1 MPVRTLDAK
10 TIHIIISQVS
20 DTVSVCFFFLVRN
33 KLTAKQTHAHLI
45 TLSHQALTH
54 CLIQS
59 TVTKELNPK
68 YHYFKCQKAESVL
81 DVLMRSL

>member
-20 DTVSVCFFFLVRN
+20 DTVSVFFFFFRN

-54 CLIQS
+54 CLTQS